1 MEKKLIKI
9 VEWNIN
15 QRTNKYDKNKIPNWI
30 KDELVK
36 YQKADIIVLTEF
48 FKTENWEEIVS
59 GLSEY
64 NVFVTDN
71 SKNHQSD
78 VLIAIKKKLR
88 IVNIKDI
95 QSTLQ
100 NNNPNFLRVDTEIND
115 KLVSII
121 GVRIRIESIK
131 RKDYKSDNEYYEAF
145 EKEKKNR
152 RDQNSII
159 LRHVCHIKNPVVI
172 MGDFNNFKREYE
184 DKVWCLK
191 EVKKLYE
198 HNNFT
203 LNDVKGSSIFQEKYS
218 NEGSE
223 CAEDHIITKGLTAY
237 DQEYTRDFMS
247 RTGRED
253 IYHEKKDFENI
264 KSPYPDHA
272 ILNAK
277 LKLL

>member
-152 RDQNSII
+152 RDQ
-159 LRHVCHIKNPVVI
+159 
-172 MGDFNNFKREYE
+172 
-184 DKVWCLK
+184 
-191 EVKKLYE
+191 
-198 HNNFT
+198 T
-203 LNDVKGSSIFQEKYS
+203 Q
-218 NEGSE
+218 
-223 CAEDHIITKGLTAY
+223 
-237 DQEYTRDFMS
+237 
-247 RTGRED
+247 
-253 IYHEKKDFENI
+253 
-264 KSPYPDHA
+264 
-272 ILNAK
+272 
-277 LKLL
+277 